1 MTKGD
6 IDRPRIM
13 VDIMG
18 KNCRTRLGIVPMT
31 YLILKKIRYNA
42 EYMTIRKSK
51 CTSHQNHF

>member
-18 KNCRTRLGIVPMT
+18 KNCRTRLRMVSSHDIS
-31 YLILKKIRYNA
+31 YIKKD
-42 EYMTIRKSK
+42 KV
-51 CTSHQNHF
+51 

>member
-18 KNCRTRLGIVPMT
+18 KNRRTRLRMVSSHDISYIKKDKVQRGKNDNKKK
-31 YLILKKIRYNA
+31 YLYYTL
-42 EYMTIRKSK
+42 
-51 CTSHQNHF
+51 